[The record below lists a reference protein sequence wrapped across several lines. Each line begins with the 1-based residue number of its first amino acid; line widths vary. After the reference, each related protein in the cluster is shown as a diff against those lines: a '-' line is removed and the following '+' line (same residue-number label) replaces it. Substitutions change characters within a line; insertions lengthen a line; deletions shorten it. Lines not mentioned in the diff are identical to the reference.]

1 MQRAFLPFRFV
12 PSPSISRTLGGDLDV
27 VAIEA
32 LRAVI
37 RHAKSLEVAHQQIEV
52 RGHHVALSTRV
63 TDAGELIV
71 EFDLGDPALADRIIT
86 EEELRRANEKARVVA
101 GLARQKRRWQR

>member
-1 MQRAFLPFRFV
+1 MPRAFFPFRFV
-12 PSPSISRTLGGDLDV
+12 PSPSVARTLAGDLDV

-37 RHAKSLEVAHQQIEV
+37 RHAKSLEVAHQQIVV

-63 TDAGELIV
+63 TESGELIV

-86 EEELRRANEKARVVA
+86 EAELRRANETARVVA
-101 GLARQKRRWQR
+101 GLARQKQRQKR